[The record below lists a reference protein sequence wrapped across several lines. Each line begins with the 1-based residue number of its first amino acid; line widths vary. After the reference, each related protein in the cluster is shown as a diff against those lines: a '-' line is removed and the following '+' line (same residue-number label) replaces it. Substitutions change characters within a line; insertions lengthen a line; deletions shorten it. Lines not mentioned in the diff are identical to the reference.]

1 MCPPTNRSDLRS
13 DSPTPPAS
21 GGSDALTPAV
31 TLGRYTVLGIVGK
44 GAMGEVY
51 AAYDPELDRKIAIK
65 LLRVGAREEGV
76 ATEGRIRLMREAQ
89 AIAKLSHANVVTVY
103 DVGTF
108 RDDVFIAMQFVDGC
122 TLRYWIHAQPRTWS
136 EVVKVFADAG
146 HGLAAAH
153 EKDLIHRDFKPDNV
167 MVGADG
173 HVRVMD
179 FGLARAALDR
189 DRKPAPAAVA
199 GPKPAPAAAAD
210 VDTGAD
216 LDSTRV
222 LGRSSLP
229 AVVPDSASEALSVE
243 LTQAGAVLGTPAYMS
258 PEQFQGD
265 AIDARSD
272 QFSFCVAL
280 YEALY
285 GERPFSGTTLLDLM
299 AGVLDGTVRTPPA
312 GSKVPSWVRK
322 IMLRGLRVDP
332 CDRWPSMTAMLG
344 ELEKSRRG
352 APRRRF
358 AAGATAKLAGIW
370 EATLRGRAGDTAV
383 KTEVR
388 RAFLATG
395 KTYAAATFDKVRAIL
410 DRYAQAWSEMYVDAC
425 EATHLRGEQS
435 AEVLDLRMAGLDEC
449 LDGLRALSQAFRQ
462 ANAEVVENAV
472 SAANALSRIERC
484 ADIELLRAVVR
495 PPEDPGARATVDRL
509 RTQLAEIRVLHN
521 VGRLNEGLEA
531 IGPLVDEV
539 RRTDYGP
546 LLAETLFELGNLHLE
561 QRAAGVG
568 APILEEALWTAELCR
583 HDEVVAMAA
592 AQLVYA
598 VGDQLVRFEAGE
610 IWARYAE
617 TRLLRMGGREDLW
630 GWLYNNRGAMRERQG
645 RLPEAIDDARRAVAA
660 KEKFHGPDST
670 EVGLSLNNI
679 AMYMAVIGDLANA
692 LTYMQ
697 RGINAVESGVGPDH
711 PRIGVLL
718 SNYAEILN
726 QLGRFAEAREMARRA
741 LAIFERETSI
751 DSSVLSYPLTALGL
765 GYLGEGM
772 VEEALSPLERAVAI
786 RDRNEKRPASLGEV
800 HFALA
805 CALKRA
811 GREAPRA
818 RALALA
824 ARAEYASDASNE
836 ANQRWAEQIDAW
848 LATDAAARDAAQPL
862 AAGAALVADAGAG
875 TTAPRPLRG
884 SLPS

>member
-1 MCPPTNRSDLRS
+1 MCPPLEPSD
-13 DSPTPPAS
+13 TPPPALARS
-21 GGSDALTPAV
+21 RADALTPGV
-31 TLGRYTVLGIVGK
+31 TLGRYTVLGLVGK

-65 LLRVGAREEGV
+65 LLRVDAREEGT

-108 RDDVFIAMQFVDGC
+108 EDNVFIAMQFVDGH
-122 TLRYWIHAQPRTWS
+122 TLRYWVHAQTRAWS
-136 EVVKVFADAG
+136 EVVKLFADAG
-146 HGLAAAH
+146 RGLAAAH
-153 EKDLIHRDFKPDNV
+153 EKDLVHRDFKPDNV
-167 MVGADG
+167 MVGDG

-189 DRKPAPAAVA
+189 DRKESGDPLAAQGAPPGAPPAL
-199 GPKPAPAAAAD
+199 G
-210 VDTGAD
+210 GD

-222 LGRSSLP
+222 MGSSP
-229 AVVPDSASEALSVE
+229 PRAAAVTDSTSEALRVE

-258 PEQFQGD
+258 PEQFQGH

-285 GERPFSGTTLLDLM
+285 GERPFTGTTLLDLM
-299 AGVLDGTVRTPPA
+299 AGVLDGTVRPAPA

-322 IMLRGLRVDP
+322 IVLRGLRVDP
-332 CDRWPSMTAMLG
+332 RERWPSMTALLG

-358 AAGATAKLAGIW
+358 ASGAAAKLAGIW
-370 EATLRGRAGDTAV
+370 EAPARRRTNDTPV
-383 KTEVR
+383 KAEIR

-395 KTYAAATFDKVRAIL
+395 KAYAAATFDKVRAIL
-410 DRYAQAWSEMYVDAC
+410 DRYAQAWSEMYVDTC

-435 AEVLDLRMAGLDEC
+435 ADVLDLRMAGLDDC
-449 LDGLRALSQAFRQ
+449 LDGLRALSQAFRH
-462 ANAEVVENAV
+462 ANAEVIENAV
-472 SAANALSRIERC
+472 TAAHALSQIDRC
-484 ADIELLRAVVR
+484 ADVDLLRAAVR
-495 PPEDPGARATVDRL
+495 PPEDPSARAAVDRL
-509 RTQLAEIRVLHN
+509 RTKLAEVRVLHH
-521 VGRLNEGLEA
+521 VGRLREGLEA

-539 RRTDYGP
+539 RRTGYGP

-561 QRAAGVG
+561 QRAPVLGSQA
-568 APILEEALWTAELCR
+568 LEEALWTAELCR

-598 VGDQLVRFEAGE
+598 VGDLQLRFDAAE
-610 IWARYAE
+610 IWARLAE
-617 TRLLRMGGREDLW
+617 TRLRRMGGREDLW
-630 GWLYNNRGAMRERQG
+630 GWLYNNRGAMRQRAG
-645 RLPEAIDDARRAVAA
+645 RLQEAVDDARRAVAA
-660 KEKFHGPDST
+660 KEKFHGPDSA

-679 AMYMAVIGDLANA
+679 AMYLATIGDVANA

-697 RGINAVESGVGPDH
+697 RGISAVEAGVGPDH
-711 PRIGVLL
+711 PRIAVLL

-741 LAIFERETSI
+741 LAVFEREAALEGSA
-751 DSSVLSYPLTALGL
+751 LSYPLMALGL
-765 GYLGEGM
+765 GYLDGGM
-772 VEEALSPLERAVAI
+772 IEEALPPLERAVVI
-786 RDRNEKRPASLGEV
+786 RDRSEKHLAYLAEA

-805 CALKRA
+805 RALKKA
-811 GREAPRA
+811 GRDAPRS

-824 ARAEYASDASNE
+824 ARAEYAGDATNQSS
-836 ANQRWAEQIDAW
+836 ANWLTQIDAW
-848 LATDAAARDAAQPL
+848 LAADARDAETL
-862 AAGAALVADAGAG
+862 A
-875 TTAPRPLRG
+875 PESG
-884 SLPS
+884 SLAHLEAHVS

>member
-1 MCPPTNRSDLRS
+1 M
-13 DSPTPPAS
+13 
-21 GGSDALTPAV
+21 

-65 LLRVGAREEGV
+65 LLRVGAREEGA

-89 AIAKLSHANVVTVY
+89 AIAKLSHPNVVTVY

-108 RDDVFIAMQFVDGC
+108 EDDVFIAMQFVDGH
-122 TLRYWIHAQPRTWS
+122 TLRYWVLAQARAWS
-136 EVVKVFADAG
+136 EVVKMFADAG
-146 HGLAAAH
+146 RGLAAAH
-153 EKDLIHRDFKPDNV
+153 EKDLVHRDFKPDNV
-167 MVGADG
+167 MVGDG

-189 DRKPAPAAVA
+189 DRKPVA
-199 GPKPAPAAAAD
+199 GPPAAPIPPAARARHTTAPSSG
-210 VDTGAD
+210 VVD

-222 LGRSSLP
+222 LGGSPLP
-229 AVVPDSASEALSVE
+229 ATVLADSASEALSLE

-258 PEQFQGD
+258 PEQFQGH

-285 GERPFSGTTLLDLM
+285 GERPFTGTTLIDLM
-299 AGVLDGTVRTPPA
+299 AGVLDGTVRPAPA
-312 GSKVPSWVRK
+312 GTKVPSWVRK
-322 IMLRGLRVDP
+322 LVLRGLRVDP
-332 CDRWPSMTAMLG
+332 RDRWPSMTALLG
-344 ELEKSRRG
+344 ELAKSRRG

-358 AAGATAKLAGIW
+358 TSGATAKLAGIW
-370 EATLRGRAGDTAV
+370 EAPGRGRSGDTPV
-383 KTEVR
+383 KAEVR

-395 KTYAAATFDKVRAIL
+395 KAYAAATFDKVRAIL
-410 DRYAQAWSEMYVDAC
+410 DRYAQAWAEMYVDAC
-425 EATHLRGEQS
+425 EATHVRGEQS
-435 AEVLDLRMAGLDEC
+435 ADVLDLRVAALDEC

-462 ANAEVVENAV
+462 ANAEVIENAV
-472 SAANALSRIERC
+472 TAANALSRIDRC
-484 ADIELLRAVVR
+484 ADVELLRAVVR
-495 PPEDPGARATVDRL
+495 PPEDPGARAAVDRL
-509 RTQLAEIRVLHN
+509 RTQLAEVRVLHN

-546 LLAETLFELGNLHLE
+546 LLAETLFELGNLHVE
-561 QRAAGVG
+561 QRTAVLG
-568 APILEEALWTAELCR
+568 AQFLEEALWTAELCR

-598 VGDQLVRFEAGE
+598 IGEQQVRFEEAE
-610 IWARYAE
+610 IWARLAE
-617 TRLLRMGGREDLW
+617 TRLRRMGGREDLW
-630 GWLYNNRGAMRERQG
+630 GWLYNNRGAMRDRQG
-645 RLPEAIDDARRAVAA
+645 RLQEAIDDARRAVAA
-660 KEKFHGPDST
+660 KEKFHGPDSS
-670 EVGLSLNNI
+670 EVGMSLSNI
-679 AMYMAVIGDLANA
+679 AMYMAASGELGNA

-697 RGINAVESGVGPDH
+697 RGVSAVEAGAGPDH
-711 PRIGVLL
+711 PRVAVLL

-741 LAIFERETSI
+741 LAIFERE
-751 DSSVLSYPLTALGL
+751 SSFDGVVLSYPLTALGV

-772 VEEALSPLERAVAI
+772 VDEALPPLERAVAI
-786 RDRNEKRPASLGEV
+786 RDRKEKHPASLGEV

-805 CALKRA
+805 RALKQA

-824 ARAEYASDASNE
+824 ARAEYASDARNESNQHWL
-836 ANQRWAEQIDAW
+836 AQIDTW
-848 LATDAAARDAAQPL
+848 LAADARDAADELL
-862 AAGAALVADAGAG
+862 AASSSRSPVPGATTTTGAA
-875 TTAPRPLRG
+875 RPLSG

>member
-1 MCPPTNRSDLRS
+1 MCPQPDRS
-13 DSPTPPAS
+13 DSPRRNGT
-21 GGSDALTPAV
+21 DALTSGV

-65 LLRVGAREEGV
+65 LLRVSAREEGV

-89 AIAKLSHANVVTVY
+89 AIAKLSHTNVVTVY

-108 RDDVFIAMQFVDGC
+108 QDDVFIAMQFVDGS
-122 TLRYWIHAQPRTWS
+122 TLRYWMLAQPRTWS
-136 EVVKVFADAG
+136 EIVKVFADAG
-146 HGLAAAH
+146 RGLAAAH
-153 EKDLIHRDFKPDNV
+153 DKDLIHRDFKPDNV

-179 FGLARAALDR
+179 FGLARAALDPK
-189 DRKPAPAAVA
+189 RKSPPSSE
-199 GPKPAPAAAAD
+199 PKGGVVP
-210 VDTGAD
+210 GASVGD

-222 LGRSSLP
+222 LGKSQVP
-229 AVVPDSASEALSVE
+229 AAVAIETSSEALNVE
-243 LTQAGAVLGTPAYMS
+243 LTQAGAILGTPAYMS
-258 PEQFQGD
+258 PEQFQGE

-272 QFSFCVAL
+272 QFSFCIAL

-285 GERPFSGTTLLDLM
+285 GERPFSGTTLVDLM
-299 AGVLDGTVRTPPA
+299 AGVLDGTVRPPPA

-322 IMLRGLRVDP
+322 IVLRGLRVDP
-332 CDRWPSMTAMLG
+332 RDRWPSMTPLLG
-344 ELEKSRRG
+344 ELDKNRRG

-370 EATLRGRAGDTAV
+370 EAPPRGRIADTAV
-383 KTEVR
+383 KAEVR

-395 KTYAAATFDKVRAIL
+395 KAYAAATFDKVRAIL
-410 DRYAQAWSEMYVDAC
+410 DRYALAWSAMYVDAG
-425 EATHLRGEQS
+425 EATHVRGEQS
-435 AEVLDLRMAGLDEC
+435 AEVLDLRMASLDEC

-462 ANAEVVENAV
+462 ASAEVVENAV
-472 SAANALSRIERC
+472 SAANALSRIDRC

-495 PPEDPGARATVDRL
+495 PPEDPIARAAVDRL
-509 RTQLAEIRVLHN
+509 RAQLAQVRVLHN
-521 VGRLNEGLEA
+521 VGRLNEGLES
-531 IGPLVDEV
+531 IGPMLDDV

-546 LLAETLFELGNLHLE
+546 LVAETLYELGNLHLE
-561 QRAAGVG
+561 LRAAAVA

-598 VGDQLVRFEAGE
+598 MGDQLLRFEAAE
-610 IWARYAE
+610 IWARIAE
-617 TRLLRMGGREDLW
+617 TRLRRMGGRDDLW
-630 GWLYNNRGAMRERQG
+630 GWLYNNRGAMRDRQG
-645 RLPEAIDDARRAVAA
+645 RLQESIDDSRRAVAA
-660 KEKFHGPDST
+660 KEKFYGPDSA
-670 EVGLSLNNI
+670 EVGLSLSNV
-679 AMYMAVIGDLANA
+679 AMCLAVIGDLGNA
-692 LTYMQ
+692 LTYLQ
-697 RGINAVESGVGPDH
+697 RALSAVESDFGPDH
-711 PRIGVLL
+711 PRTGVVL

-741 LAIFERETSI
+741 LAVFERESSI
-751 DSSVLSYPLTALGL
+751 DSSVLSYPLIALGL

-786 RDRNEKRPASLGEV
+786 RDRNEKRAASLGEV

-805 CALKRA
+805 CALKQA
-811 GREAPRA
+811 GRDVPRA

-824 ARAEYASDASNE
+824 ARAEYASDAPND
-836 ANQRWAEQIDAW
+836 ANQRQVARIDAW
-848 LATDAAARDAAQPL
+848 LAADAAARDAAQS
-862 AAGAALVADAGAG
+862 LVAETALGVAA
-875 TTAPRPLRG
+875 APRSLSG
-884 SLPS
+884 ALPS

>member
-1 MCPPTNRSDLRS
+1 MCPPSDRFDPPPPVRSRGQ
-13 DSPTPPAS
+13 A
-21 GGSDALTPAV
+21 DALTPGV

-65 LLRVGAREEGV
+65 LLRVGAREDGV

-89 AIAKLSHANVVTVY
+89 AIAKLSHPNVVTVY

-108 RDDVFIAMQFVDGC
+108 EDDVFIAMQFVDGH
-122 TLRYWIHAQPRTWS
+122 TLRYWVHAEPRAWP
-136 EVVKVFADAG
+136 EVVKFFADAG
-146 HGLAAAH
+146 RGLAAAH
-153 EKDLIHRDFKPDNV
+153 EKDLVHRDFKPDNV
-167 MVGADG
+167 MVGGDG

-189 DRKPAPAAVA
+189 DRKPAPTPTSVVPVLPVA
-199 GPKPAPAAAAD
+199 SVG
-210 VDTGAD
+210 VGVAD

-222 LGRSSLP
+222 LGSSSPPP
-229 AVVPDSASEALSVE
+229 AVVPEITSEALSLE

-258 PEQFQGD
+258 PEQFQGH

-299 AGVLDGTVRTPPA
+299 AGVLDGTVRPAPA
-312 GSKVPSWVRK
+312 GSKVPSWLRK
-322 IMLRGLRVDP
+322 IVLRGLRVEP
-332 CDRWPSMTAMLG
+332 RERWPSMTALLA

-358 AAGATAKLAGIW
+358 ASGASAKLAGIW
-370 EATLRGRAGDTAV
+370 EAPARGRTSDTAV
-383 KTEVR
+383 KAEVR

-395 KTYAAATFDKVRAIL
+395 KAYAAATFDKVRAIL
-410 DRYAQAWSEMYVDAC
+410 DRYAQSWTEMYVDAC
-425 EATHLRGEQS
+425 EATHVRGEQS
-435 AEVLDLRMAGLDEC
+435 SDVLDLRMAGLDEC

-462 ANAEVVENAV
+462 ASAEVVENAV
-472 SAANALSRIERC
+472 TAANALGRIERC
-484 ADIELLRAVVR
+484 ANIELLRAAVR
-495 PPEDPGARATVDRL
+495 PPEDPIARSTVERL
-509 RTQLAEIRVLHN
+509 RTQLAEVRVLHH

-539 RRTDYGP
+539 RRADYGP
-546 LLAETLFELGNLHLE
+546 LLAETLFELGNLHME
-561 QRAAGVG
+561 QRTAVLG
-568 APILEEALWTAELCR
+568 AQFMEEALWTAELCR

-598 VGDQLVRFEAGE
+598 MGDQMARFEAAE
-610 IWARYAE
+610 IWANLCE
-617 TRLLRMGGREDLW
+617 TRLRRMGGRDDLW
-630 GWLYNNRGAMRERQG
+630 GWLYNNRGAMRERHG
-645 RLPEAIDDARRAVAA
+645 RLQEAIDDARRAVAA
-660 KEKFHGPDST
+660 KEKFHGPDSS
-670 EVGLSLNNI
+670 EVGLSLSNI
-679 AMYMAVIGDLANA
+679 AMCMAATGDLANA
-692 LTYMQ
+692 LMYIQ
-697 RGINAVESGVGPDH
+697 RGISAVEAGAGPDH

-726 QLGRFAEAREMARRA
+726 HLGRFPEAREMARRS
-741 LAIFERETSI
+741 LAIFERE
-751 DSSVLSYPLTALGL
+751 SSLDGAMLSYPLTALGL
-765 GYLGEGM
+765 GYLGEGLA
-772 VEEALSPLERAVAI
+772 EEALPPLERAVAI
-786 RDRNEKRPASLGEV
+786 RDRKEKHPASLGEV

-805 CALKRA
+805 RALNQA

-824 ARAEYASDASNE
+824 ARAEYASDTPSE
-836 ANQRWAEQIDAW
+836 SNQRCLAQIDAW
-848 LATDAAARDAAQPL
+848 LAADARGDAL
-862 AAGAALVADAGAG
+862 AASSASSTPA
-875 TTAPRPLRG
+875 RPLSG
-884 SLPS
+884 TLPS